1 MDATIQGYMLTRL
14 DGLKDMMTKQ
24 ERLLEEVLRSQGDI
38 ARSVESSVEGRL
50 SRLLRYWPQI
60 VAAGIRHILTV
71 LTIGMMIRQGAD
83 ATSVLDFISKQ
94 F

>member
-1 MDATIQGYMLTRL
+1 MDATIPGYTLTRI
-14 DGLKDMMTKQ
+14 DGLKDILIRQ
-24 ERLLEEVLRSQGDI
+24 ERLLEEILRRQGDI
-38 ARSVESSVEGRL
+38 AKAVESSAEGRL
-50 SRLLRYWPQI
+50 SRLLQYWPQI